1 MNIKSCSNCNAEYE
15 AQVSKCPK
23 CDSEFFILV
32 SPQDSPDSSIDS
44 RAGRVPYVRPKSQ
57 FEIEEEKRLEIEEEK
72 RLKHEESMDPE
83 LLAKFKQRFKLELEE
98 ISYLEWRAMQP
109 EWQHQVMKAN
119 SDPKSQAVLSGLVG
133 PRAVGTAAGVFIGT
147 TIIGTESNGNDQG
160 GESIDSSGA
169 EEGGIFGLLGDIL
182 S

>member
-1 MNIKSCSNCNAEYE
+1 MDVNIKSCSKCNAEYE
-15 AQVSKCPK
+15 AQVSKCPE

-32 SPQDSPDSSIDS
+32 SPQDSSDSSIVS
-44 RAGRVPYVRPKSQ
+44 RAGRVPYVRPKSK
-57 FEIEEEKRLEIEEEK
+57 FEIEEEKRLE
-72 RLKHEESMDPE
+72 HEESMDPE
-83 LLAKFKQRFKLELEE
+83 LLAKFKHRFKLELEE
-98 ISYLEWRAMQP
+98 ISYLEWRALQP

-119 SDPKSQAVLSGLVG
+119 SDPKSQAVLSGLVS

-169 EEGGIFGLLGDIL
+169 EEGGIIGLLGDL
-182 S
+182 FS

>member
-23 CDSEFFILV
+23 CDSPFYILV
-32 SPQDSPDSSIDS
+32 SPQDSPDSSID
-44 RAGRVPYVRPKSQ
+44 AVLPRVPYVQQKTQ
-57 FEIEEEKRLEIEEEK
+57 FEIEEEK

-83 LLAKFKQRFKLELEE
+83 LLAKFKHRFKLELEE

-147 TIIGTESNGNDQG
+147 TIIGTESNGDDQG

>member
-23 CDSEFFILV
+23 CDSPFYILV
-32 SPQDSPDSSIDS
+32 SPQDSTDSSIDS

-57 FEIEEEKRLEIEEEK
+57 FEIEEEKRL
-72 RLKHEESMDPE
+72 KHEESMDPE
-83 LLAKFKQRFKLELEE
+83 LLAKFKHRFKLELEE

>member
-23 CDSEFFILV
+23 CDSPFYILV
-32 SPQDSPDSSIDS
+32 SPQDSTDSSID
-44 RAGRVPYVRPKSQ
+44 AVLPRVPYVQQKTQ
-57 FEIEEEKRLEIEEEK
+57 FEIEEEK

-83 LLAKFKQRFKLELEE
+83 LLAKFKHRFKLELEE

>member
-32 SPQDSPDSSIDS
+32 SPQDSPDSSID
-44 RAGRVPYVRPKSQ
+44 AVLPRVPYVQQKTQ
-57 FEIEEEKRLEIEEEK
+57 FEIEEEK

-83 LLAKFKQRFKLELEE
+83 LLAKFKHRFKLELEE